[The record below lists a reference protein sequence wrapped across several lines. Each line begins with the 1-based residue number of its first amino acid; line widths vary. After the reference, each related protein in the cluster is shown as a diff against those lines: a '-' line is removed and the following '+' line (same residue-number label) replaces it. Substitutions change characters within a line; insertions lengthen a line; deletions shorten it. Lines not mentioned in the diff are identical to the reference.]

1 MKFDLRN
8 KTAVVTGGT
17 GVLGSAFSEAL
28 AGAGARVVILARDI
42 VKVQVLVDRIE
53 AAGGTAHALSCD
65 VLDVQ
70 AVARSADEVVKI
82 FGPCDILVNGAGG
95 NNPKATTIKERLDV
109 EDIKRLNSPA
119 VTRAGEQ
126 DIATM
131 FELDPEGVRSVFDLN
146 FMGTFIPTQ
155 AFARSMVGRE
165 GSAIVNIASMGSY
178 IPMTKVP
185 AYCAAK
191 AAVVNFTEWLAVHLA
206 PAGIRVNA
214 IAPGFFLGE
223 QNRRLLKNPD
233 GSLTER
239 GEKIILRTPAGR
251 FGVPSDLVGTL
262 LWLCDA
268 TVSGFVTGTVVP
280 VDGGFNA
287 FTGV

>member
-42 VKVQVLVDRIE
+42 VKAQVLVDRIE

-109 EDIKRLNSPA
+109 EDIKRLNSA
-119 VTRAGEQ
+119 VVTRAEEQ